1 MCFFKSLHWL
11 PVCQMIFE
19 SERLYLLLV
28 YIELN
33 VLRTEHTLLTCIF
46 FFYLK
51 RRQRS
56 LCAQL
61 RTSTLPLAVEV
72 GRFKGTPEH
81 LRLCEF
87 CDLQVV
93 EDEFHFVFY
102 CPLYCDLRNS
112 LFESIQFKNP
122 DIFWKYEGEILCW
135 LFENDV
141 FALAKFIEKAWY
153 LRQSILYPI

>member
-1 MCFFKSLHWL
+1 M
-11 PVCQMIFE
+11 
-19 SERLYLLLV
+19 
-28 YIELN
+28 
-33 VLRTEHTLLTCIF
+33 
-46 FFYLK
+46 
-51 RRQRS
+51 
-56 LCAQL
+56 
-61 RTSTLPLAVEV
+61 EV
-72 GRFKGTPEH
+72 GRFKGIPEH

-112 LFESIQFKNP
+112 LFESI
-122 DIFWKYEGEILCW
+122 LCW

-153 LRQSILYPI
+153 LPQSILYPI

>member
-1 MCFFKSLHWL
+1 M
-11 PVCQMIFE
+11 
-19 SERLYLLLV
+19 
-28 YIELN
+28 
-33 VLRTEHTLLTCIF
+33 
-46 FFYLK
+46 
-51 RRQRS
+51 
-56 LCAQL
+56 
-61 RTSTLPLAVEV
+61 EV
-72 GRFKGTPEH
+72 GRFKGTPAY

-112 LFESIQFKNP
+112 LFESIQLKNP

-135 LFENDV
+135 LFENYV